1 MRRAPFPVRAGLCP
15 PMLLLARAL
24 ALPCTLFA
32 RLAGLLLLV
41 LTAVILYD
49 VVGRRFFATGS
60 IKLQEL
66 EWHLHGAIA
75 VLACGYTYIHNAHVR
90 VDIFAH
96 RMSERV
102 RIRLELFGVLF
113 FLLPFMV
120 LLLWFG
126 WEFAERSFVRAESS
140 PGGLGLTNRWII
152 KSAIP
157 VSAALTILAG
167 LSVALRC
174 IAALRAPAGETPDP
188 FEPS

>member
-1 MRRAPFPVRAGLCP
+1 MRS
-15 PMLLLARAL
+15 LARAL

-49 VVGRRFFATGS
+49 VIGRRFFATGS
-60 IKLQEL
+60 FKLQEL

-75 VLACGYTYIHNAHVR
+75 VLACGYAYIRNAHVR

-96 RMSERV
+96 RMSERF
-102 RIRLELFGVLF
+102 RIRLELFGILF

-126 WEFAERSFVRAESS
+126 WEFAERAFVRGETS
-140 PGGLGLTNRWII
+140 PGGLRLSNRWII
-152 KSAIP
+152 KSVIP
-157 VSAALTILAG
+157 LSALLAILAG
-167 LSVALRC
+167 LSVAVRC
-174 IAALRAPAGETPDP
+174 IAALRTPGPTPPQP
-188 FEPS
+188 FEID